1 MGRLMVDYSLV
12 NVAEETS
19 IGDLSILGLCGLSAL
34 ANMSMEKT
42 PYNDW
47 SRLKLWQEGDN
58 PQ

>member
-1 MGRLMVDYSLV
+1 MVDYSLV

-19 IGDLSILGLCGLSAL
+19 IGDLSILGLCELSAL
-34 ANMSMEKT
+34 ANMSKEKT